1 MEQKHRFS
9 EPEGTL
15 EMSSLVPSV
24 NKWQGPKKKTNKKK
38 PSNIQCNSLYTN
50 YSKGRALA

>member
-24 NKWQGPKKKTNKKK
+24 NKWQGPKKKNNNKK
-38 PSNIQCNSLYTN
+38 NQAIQCNSVYTN

>member
-24 NKWQGPKKKTNKKK
+24 NKWQGPKKKNKQKK
-38 PSNIQCNSLYTN
+38 QAIQCNSLYTN